1 MDVDCAARSARLKRF
16 GRWRIM
22 NKNCLL
28 CGVGGQGVV
37 LASKLIAFA
46 AMEQGKFV
54 RTTETIGMA
63 QRGGSV
69 VSHVRIGEEVHSPL
83 IPLKKADLIL
93 AFEPAEAVRCL
104 PYLNAGGTVIVS
116 SKAILP
122 VTSSLGDGI
131 YEGTE
136 MLAYLEKNIPRLAV
150 LDGESILSQAGSS
163 KVLNVA
169 LLGAAA
175 ASGVLDIT
183 LDEMEMAI
191 EKNVKEKFLEINKKA
206 LVLGKAAFERA

>member
-1 MDVDCAARSARLKRF
+1 
-16 GRWRIM
+16 M
-22 NKNCLL
+22 NKSCLL

-37 LASKLIAFA
+37 LASKLIAYA

-69 VSHVRIGEEVHSPL
+69 VSHVRMGTEVHSPL
-83 IPLKKADLIL
+83 IPVKSADMLL

-104 PYLNAGGTVIVS
+104 PYLKEGGTVIVS
-116 SKAILP
+116 SKAVKP
-122 VTSSLGDGI
+122 VTATLSGST

-136 MLAYLEKNIPRLAV
+136 MLEYLKKNVEKLAI
-150 LDGESILSQAGSS
+150 LDGEEICSQAGSA

-175 ASGVLDIT
+175 ASGVLDISVE
-183 LDEMEMAI
+183 EMEKAMAG
-191 EKNVKEKFLEINKKA
+191 NVKEKFLVMNRKA
-206 LVLGKAAFERA
+206 LELGKTAFERA

>member
-1 MDVDCAARSARLKRF
+1 
-16 GRWRIM
+16 M
-22 NKNCLL
+22 NKSCLL

-69 VSHVRIGEEVHSPL
+69 VSHVRMGEEVHSPL
-83 IPLKKADLIL
+83 IPMKSADLLL

-104 PYLNAGGTVIVS
+104 PYLKEGGTVIVS
-116 SKAILP
+116 SKAVKP
-122 VTSSLGDGI
+122 VTDTLGGSH
-131 YEGTE
+131 YEGVE
-136 MLAYLEKNIPRLAV
+136 MVDYLKRHVSNLV
-150 LDGESILSQAGSS
+150 VFDGEEICRQAGSA

-175 ASGVLDIT
+175 ASGALDISIE
-183 LDEMEMAI
+183 EMEKAVS
-191 EKNVKEKFLEINKKA
+191 ENVKEKFLELNKKA
-206 LVLGKAAFERA
+206 LALGKEAFERSQGC

>member
-1 MDVDCAARSARLKRF
+1 
-16 GRWRIM
+16 M
-22 NKNCLL
+22 NKSCLL

-37 LASKLIAFA
+37 LASKLIAYA

-69 VSHVRIGEEVHSPL
+69 VSHVRMGTEVHSPL
-83 IPLKKADLIL
+83 IPLKSADMLL

-104 PYLNAGGTVIVS
+104 PYLKEGGTVIVS
-116 SKAILP
+116 SKTVKP
-122 VTSSLGDGI
+122 VTATLSGST

-136 MLAYLEKNIPRLAV
+136 MLEYLKKNAENLAI
-150 LDGESILSQAGSS
+150 LDGEEICRQAGSS
-163 KVLNVA
+163 RVLNVA

-175 ASGVLDIT
+175 ASGVLDISAE
-183 LDEMEMAI
+183 EMESAVAG
-191 EKNVKEKFLEINKKA
+191 NVKEKFLDMNRKA
-206 LVLGKAAFERA
+206 LTLGMTAFEQA

>member
-1 MDVDCAARSARLKRF
+1 
-16 GRWRIM
+16 M
-22 NKNCLL
+22 NKSCLL

-37 LASKLIAFA
+37 LASKLIAYA

-69 VSHVRIGEEVHSPL
+69 VSHVRMGKEVHSPL
-83 IPLKKADLIL
+83 IPLKSADMLL

-104 PYLNAGGTVIVS
+104 PYLKEDGTVIVS
-116 SKAILP
+116 SKAVKP
-122 VTSSLGDGI
+122 VTATLSGST

-136 MLAYLEKNIPRLAV
+136 MLDYLKKNVENLAI
-150 LDGESILSQAGSS
+150 LDGEEICSQAGSS
-163 KVLNVA
+163 RVLNVA

-175 ASGVLDIT
+175 ASGVLDISAE
-183 LDEMEMAI
+183 EMESAVAG
-191 EKNVKEKFLEINKKA
+191 NVKEKFLDMNRKA
-206 LVLGKAAFERA
+206 LTLGMTAFEKA